1 MSVGVHS
8 VKEAEH
14 ARVRVVVRV
23 APVAV
28 VTDAVMVAL
37 PDEDNDEQRPKA
49 TMIKARRTWLLVPLE
64 VWL

>member
-28 VTDAVMVAL
+28 VTAAVMVAL
-37 PDEDNDEQRPKA
+37 PDEDNDEQRTKA